1 MENQRMLE
9 VIVTDG
15 EVRLVKFVPSR
26 ILDEIQIN
34 TIGQQVISL
43 IDEGVTKIVFDFSNV
58 DHLSSSALGMLIT
71 IKKRL
76 DNVGG
81 TMKLCNIQPQIF
93 QVFKIT
99 RLDKLFEIYDT
110 ATEALTGFNQ

>member
-1 MENQRMLE
+1 MDNPKILE
-9 VIVTDG
+9 VVVADDD
-15 EVRLVKFVPSR
+15 VRLIKFIPSR

-34 TIGQQVISL
+34 TIGQKVISL
-43 IDEGVTKIVFDFSNV
+43 IDEGARKIVFDFSNV

-76 DNVGG
+76 DGVNG
-81 TMKLCNIQPQIF
+81 TLKLCNIQSQIF

-110 ATEALTGFNQ
+110 ATEALTSFAK

>member
-1 MENQRMLE
+1 MENPQILE
-9 VIVTDG
+9 IVASDND
-15 EVRLVKFVPSR
+15 VKLVKFIPSR

-34 TIGQQVISL
+34 AIGQQVISL
-43 IDEGVTKIVFDFSNV
+43 IDEGARKIVFDFSNV

-76 DNVGG
+76 DNVNG
-81 TMKLCNIQPQIF
+81 TLKLCNIQSQIF

-110 ATEALTGFNQ
+110 ATEALTSFAK

>member
-1 MENQRMLE
+1 MENPKILD
-9 VIVTDG
+9 VSVSDND
-15 EVRLVKFVPSR
+15 VRLIKIVPSKV
-26 ILDEIQIN
+26 LDEIQIN
-34 TIGQQVISL
+34 AIGQQVISL
-43 IDEGVTKIVFDFSNV
+43 IDEGARKFVFDFSNV

-76 DNVGG
+76 DGLNGKL
-81 TMKLCNIQPQIF
+81 KLCNIQSQIF

-110 ATEALTGFNQ
+110 TTEALTSFAE